1 MWESFSDGRYLSN
14 LQITLIKNI
23 GELMKRVVVITGA
36 GKGIGLATAKRFAA
50 NGDHLV
56 LNYFD
61 SDDQLEAVIAIAQ
74 ENGGDGFTVQAD
86 VSDPEAAA
94 GIIREAERRY
104 GRVDILVNNAGRLV
118 SATVAQTTWAQWEQM
133 ISTNLGGT
141 WACMQAVLPGML
153 ARGQGRIINISSELG
168 LIGFPTYAA
177 YCASKGGVIAL
188 TKAVAKEVASSG
200 VLVNSVAPGPIETD
214 MLIKDTIEYND
225 ETRETVPLKRFG
237 KPEEIAAM
245 VEALA
250 GPAGDYMVGQ
260 VVSPNGGTAI

>member
-1 MWESFSDGRYLSN
+1 MR
-14 LQITLIKNI
+14 
-23 GELMKRVVVITGA
+23 RVVVITGA
-36 GKGIGLATAKRFAA
+36 GKGIGLAIAKRFAMA
-50 NGDHLV
+50 GDYLV

-61 SDDQLEAVIAIAQ
+61 SSDQLDAVIPIAR
-74 ENGGDGFTVQAD
+74 ENGGDAITVQAD
-86 VSDPEAAA
+86 ISDPEAAT
-94 GIIREAERRY
+94 GVIREAESRY

-118 SATVAQTTWAQWEQM
+118 SATVAETTWAQWEQM

-153 ARGQGRIINISSELG
+153 ARREGRIINISSELG

-188 TKAVAKEVASSG
+188 TKAVAKEVAPSG

-225 ETRETVPLKRFG
+225 ATREALPLKRFG
-237 KPEEIAAM
+237 KADEIAAM

-260 VVSPNGGTAI
+260 IVSPNGGAAI